1 MTALSLLNSLAAVL
15 LDAVAVLAAKVL
27 PIDGAGVTYTEGLAF
42 RVDAWTEGNS
52 RVLQLGGFE
61 LAVDLKG

>member
-1 MTALSLLNSLAAVL
+1 MTALSLLNSSAAVL

-27 PIDGAGVTYTEGLAF
+27 PIDGAGVTYTKGLAF
-42 RVDAWTEGNS
+42 RVDAWKEGKS
-52 RVLQLGGFE
+52 HVLQLGGFE